1 MKTITVCD
9 LNGFLTSVSQGYT
22 VYAPIE
28 KAGVTDFHK
37 WNGQNVDFTTLKT
50 AKSAKNLFFPQVEN
64 LMHFKTDGKSLE
76 VKQNELLAEK
86 FVVFGVRACDA
97 KAFEVLDRVFLAD
110 PVDEFYSARREHGTV
125 IALTCNEPE
134 ESCFCSTFGV
144 DATAPN
150 NCDVVA
156 TEIGGKFVLKS
167 VSEKGDALLELA
179 NADVA
184 TDADLAKVEENAVKS
199 KEITAKLPFANLDL
213 TYFKETDEKEIF
225 FDKRWNDIYNG
236 CLACGTCTFV
246 CPTCQCFDVRDFKA
260 DDKIIRYRCWD
271 SCMYSDFTQMAHG
284 NNRTSQMQRFRQRFM
299 HKLVYY
305 PANNDGL
312 FSCVGCGRCVEKCPQ
327 KLNIVKV
334 IKKMGGKNE

>member
-1 MKTITVCD
+1 MKTAIVKD
-9 LNGFLTSVSQGYT
+9 LKAFLNALSGEYT
-22 VYAPIE
+22 VYAPTE
-28 KAGVTDFHK
+28 KAGVTDYHK
-37 WNGQNVDFTTLKT
+37 WNGEDVDVATLKT

-64 LMHFKTDGKSLE
+64 LMHFVTEGKSIE
-76 VKQNELLAEK
+76 VKQNELLDEK

-110 PVDEFYSARREHGTV
+110 PVDAFYKARRDHGVV
-125 IALTCNEPE
+125 IGYACNEPE
-134 ESCFCSTFGV
+134 ESCFCATFGI
-144 DATAPN
+144 DATAPEN
-150 NCDVVA
+150 VDVIAYNTKDGFVMKAVTEKGEAIIASADTA
-156 TEIGGKFVLKS
+156 TE
-167 VSEKGDALLELA
+167 A
-179 NADVA
+179 NLADVQQ
-184 TDADLAKVEENAVKS
+184 KVAES
-199 KEITAKLPFANLDL
+199 KAITAKLPFNDLDL
-213 TYFKETDEKEIF
+213 SYFKETDEKEIF
-225 FDKRWNDIYNG
+225 FDKRWNEIYQG

-260 DDKIIRYRCWD
+260 NDKVIRYRCWD

-284 NNRTSQMQRFRQRFM
+284 NNRTNQMQRFRQRFM

>member
-1 MKTITVCD
+1 MKTAIVKD
-9 LNGFLTSVSQGYT
+9 LKAFLNALSGEYT
-22 VYAPIE
+22 VYAPTE
-28 KAGVTDFHK
+28 KAGVTDYHK
-37 WNGQNVDFTTLKT
+37 WNGEDVDVATLKT

-64 LMHFKTDGKSLE
+64 LMHFVTDGKSIE
-76 VKQNELLAEK
+76 VKQNELLDEK

-110 PVDEFYSARREHGTV
+110 PVDAFYKARRDHGVV
-125 IALTCNEPE
+125 IGYACNEPE
-134 ESCFCSTFGV
+134 ESCFCATFGI
-144 DATAPN
+144 DATAPEN
-150 NCDVVA
+150 VDVIAYNTEDGFVMKAVTEKGEAIIASADTA
-156 TEIGGKFVLKS
+156 TE
-167 VSEKGDALLELA
+167 A
-179 NADVA
+179 NLADVQQ
-184 TDADLAKVEENAVKS
+184 KVDES
-199 KEITAKLPFANLDL
+199 KAITAKLPFNDLDL
-213 TYFKETDEKEIF
+213 SYFKETDEKEIF
-225 FDKRWNDIYNG
+225 FDKRWNEIYQG

-260 DDKIIRYRCWD
+260 NDKVIRYRCWD

-284 NNRTSQMQRFRQRFM
+284 NNRTNQMQRFRQRFM